1 MSESEVTLIVV
12 RIVFA
17 VLSLVITY
25 YVLPFITELTEKYK
39 NEKFEN
45 FVSDSVLAAE
55 QIIKGSGKGA
65 IKKEKV
71 LNEVTEWL
79 KKHDINVSEEVINTM
94 IESIVFTMNHSE
106 EFAK

>member
-25 YVLPFITELTEKYK
+25 YVLPFINELTEKYK

-45 FVSDSVLAAE
+45 FVSDSVRAAE
-55 QIIKGSGKGA
+55 QIINGSGKGA
-65 IKKEKV
+65 IKKERV
-71 LNEVTEWL
+71 LKEVSKWA
-79 KKHDINVSEEVINTM
+79 KDHNIDISEEVIDVL
-94 IESIVFTMNHSE
+94 IESLVYTMNHSKE
-106 EFAK
+106 LAK

>member
-25 YVLPFITELTEKYK
+25 YILPFINELTEKYK
-39 NEKFEN
+39 NERFEN
-45 FVSDSVLAAE
+45 FVSDSVRAAE

-79 KKHDINVSEEVINTM
+79 KKHNINVSEEVVNTM

-106 EFAK
+106 EFVK

>member
-1 MSESEVTLIVV
+1 MSESEVTSIVIKLI
-12 RIVFA
+12 FA
-17 VLSLVITY
+17 VLTTAITY
-25 YVLPFITELTEKYK
+25 YVIPFITELTEKYK
-39 NEKFEN
+39 NERFEN

-79 KKHDINVSEEVINTM
+79 KKHNITVSEEVINTM
-94 IESIVFTMNHSE
+94 IESLVYTMNHSKE
-106 EFAK
+106 LAK

>member
-1 MSESEVTLIVV
+1 MSDSEVTSIVV
-12 RIVFA
+12 KLIFA
-17 VLSLVITY
+17 VLTTAITY
-25 YVLPFITELTEKYK
+25 YVIPFITELTEKYK
-39 NEKFEN
+39 NERFEN

-55 QIIKGSGKGA
+55 QVIKGSGKGA

>member
-25 YVLPFITELTEKYK
+25 YVLPFINELTEKYK
-39 NEKFEN
+39 NERFEN

-55 QIIKGSGKGA
+55 QVIKGSGKGA

-79 KKHDINVSEEVINTM
+79 KKHNINVSEEVINTM